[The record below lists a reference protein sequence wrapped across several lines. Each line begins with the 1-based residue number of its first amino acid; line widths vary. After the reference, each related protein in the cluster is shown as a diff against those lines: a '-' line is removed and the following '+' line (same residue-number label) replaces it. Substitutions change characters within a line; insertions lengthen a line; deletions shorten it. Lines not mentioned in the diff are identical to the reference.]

1 MKVRRHRSS
10 SCNII
15 SACCLEVLQAH
26 CPKNKRLK
34 AENRLGLSINSLK
47 RKKMKK
53 NILILAVGLL
63 MTAPA
68 FGAAPDDNNGTKQTL
83 IVNNEK
89 VERIV
94 SEIRIDGNNAV
105 LAFTDGTT
113 MTADMRLVTITMSY
127 SDVTGVSSLHM
138 TDKDGNVSIY
148 DLQGRKVNG
157 QQPKANSIVIKNG
170 KKVVNKK

>member
-1 MKVRRHRSS
+1 
-10 SCNII
+10 
-15 SACCLEVLQAH
+15 
-26 CPKNKRLK
+26 
-34 AENRLGLSINSLK
+34 
-47 RKKMKK
+47 MKK
-53 NILILAVGLL
+53 NIIILAASLL
-63 MTAPA
+63 LTAPA
-68 FGAAPDDNNGTKQTL
+68 FGVTPDDNKEGAKQSLT
-83 IVNNEK
+83 VNNEK

-105 LAFTDGTT
+105 LTFTDGTT
-113 MTADMRLVTITMSY
+113 LTADMRLVTITMSY

>member
-1 MKVRRHRSS
+1 
-10 SCNII
+10 
-15 SACCLEVLQAH
+15 
-26 CPKNKRLK
+26 
-34 AENRLGLSINSLK
+34 
-47 RKKMKK
+47 
-53 NILILAVGLL
+53 

-68 FGAAPDDNNGTKQTL
+68 FGATPNDNNGTKQTL
-83 IVNNEK
+83 TVNDEK

-105 LAFTDGTT
+105 LTFTDGTT
-113 MTADMRLVTITMSY
+113 LTADMRLVTITMSY

-148 DLQGRKVNG
+148 DLQGRKVANG
-157 QQPKANSIVIKNG
+157 QQPKANGIYIKNG

>member
-1 MKVRRHRSS
+1 
-10 SCNII
+10 
-15 SACCLEVLQAH
+15 
-26 CPKNKRLK
+26 
-34 AENRLGLSINSLK
+34 
-47 RKKMKK
+47 MKK
-53 NILILAVGLL
+53 NILILAASLW

-68 FGAAPDDNNGTKQTL
+68 FGVTPDDNKEGAKQTL
-83 IVNNEK
+83 TVNNEK

-105 LAFTDGTT
+105 LLFTDGTT
-113 MTADMRLVTITMSY
+113 MTADMQLVTITMNY

-148 DLQGRKVNG
+148 DLQGRKVANG
-157 QQPKANSIVIKNG
+157 QKNSIVIKNG

>member
-1 MKVRRHRSS
+1 
-10 SCNII
+10 
-15 SACCLEVLQAH
+15 
-26 CPKNKRLK
+26 
-34 AENRLGLSINSLK
+34 
-47 RKKMKK
+47 MKK

-68 FGAAPDDNNGTKQTL
+68 FGATPDDNNGTKQTL
-83 IVNNEK
+83 TVNDEK

-94 SEIRIDGNNAV
+94 SEIRLDGNNAV
-105 LAFTDGTT
+105 LLFTDGTT

-127 SDVTGVSSLHM
+127 SDATSVSSLHL

-148 DLQGRKVNG
+148 DLQGRKVATKPNASG
-157 QQPKANSIVIKNG
+157 IYIKNG

>member
-1 MKVRRHRSS
+1 
-10 SCNII
+10 
-15 SACCLEVLQAH
+15 
-26 CPKNKRLK
+26 
-34 AENRLGLSINSLK
+34 
-47 RKKMKK
+47 MKK
-53 NILILAVGLL
+53 NIIILAASLL
-63 MTAPA
+63 LTAPA
-68 FGAAPDDNNGTKQTL
+68 FGVTPDDNKEGTKQTL
-83 IVNNEK
+83 TVNDEK

-105 LAFTDGTT
+105 LLFTDGNTL
-113 MTADMRLVTITMSY
+113 TADMQLVTITMSY

-170 KKVVNKK
+170 KIVVNKK

>member
-1 MKVRRHRSS
+1 
-10 SCNII
+10 
-15 SACCLEVLQAH
+15 
-26 CPKNKRLK
+26 
-34 AENRLGLSINSLK
+34 
-47 RKKMKK
+47 MKK
-53 NILILAVGLL
+53 NIIILAASLL

-68 FGAAPDDNNGTKQTL
+68 FGATPDDNNEGAKQSLT
-83 IVNNEK
+83 VNDEK

-105 LAFTDGTT
+105 LLFTDGTT
-113 MTADMRLVTITMSY
+113 MTADMQLVTITMSY